1 MCQLPDVPAQPL
13 ANLGFNQMG
22 KRVDFTKLL
31 VQTDG
36 ADFDDFVHESA
47 AFDTVY
53 VIPFEIHND
62 VLHHPSDLSCLIY
75 HLYATEQRVI
85 LAAAGFLR

>member
-1 MCQLPDVPAQPL
+1 MRQFPDMPAQPL
-13 ANLGFNQMG
+13 ADLGVNQVG
-22 KRVDFTKLL
+22 KRVGFTKLL

-47 AFDTVY
+47 AFDTIY

-62 VLHHPSDLSCLIY
+62 VLHLFGDLSCLIY
-75 HLYATEQRVI
+75 H
-85 LAAAGFLR
+85 